1 MSKPIETS
9 VPSDLHSYL
18 NEIAERLFSGHAA
31 VMVGSGFS
39 RNARPYGHPSP
50 NFPDWSQLGD
60 LFYEKLYGK
69 RPDANER
76 YLSVPT
82 LARAVEA
89 DKGRPA
95 LEQILREAI
104 PDQDSEPSALHVK
117 LLDLPWSDVFTT
129 NYDTLLERARESITS
144 RKYDVVV
151 TQDDLVYS
159 EKPRIVKLHGS
170 LSPGQSFV
178 VTDED
183 YRRYPNDFALFVNTV
198 RQAFLEN
205 ALCMIGFS
213 GNDPNFLQW
222 IGWIHDN
229 LGRQNAPQM
238 YLIGMLQL
246 PAPEMRV
253 LEQRNIVTLD
263 LSGYYAIETDE
274 HYKALEHFLEYL
286 HSRKSEYSGWDWPID
301 PLEEKQSIA
310 DLVTVWGEQRRSFP
324 GWVIVPEDRRR
335 HLWSTLDKSWIHTPP
350 VPNSLPQFLD
360 LEFAFE
366 LVWRM
371 EKCLCPIDDRQID
384 FIEKTIF
391 RYQQFMDPDT
401 PPETLSAVQE
411 DLVARRITQSNVR
424 YMCHHLLLAI
434 MRYYREEGLK
444 EQWHRIY
451 GQISRCMTTMIS
463 EHKARFYY
471 ERTLAALFNLD
482 LPAIKKSLQEWPI
495 DDSLPFWEAKKAG
508 LLAEIGQINVAKRI
522 LENSLQAIR
531 SKSDLKPIV
540 TNLSAGSQEAIVL
553 FLLQSM
559 QRISEY
565 QKSIK
570 EFNERWHIL
579 RQYKC
584 DPQDDLQKFALA
596 LEQPPTNIS
605 DIPVTDMPTFDI
617 GRRTRRF
624 HFQAQ
629 NKELLISYNFLR
641 FCEDAGIPF
650 RIYRTLIA
658 TASAGGALSRI
669 AAYSPHWAMASLV
682 RIGDEKDVDRIFA
695 RASLARMDADTVD
708 NLVARYLEALDL
720 AVTEIGSGNRI
731 WNANFGT
738 LLAGVV
744 PEILSRLCCKCST
757 DAKERLIEFLFQVY
771 QSDARANYSGIQNL
785 TARLLEACPMQRRYD
800 LIPKLLDFPILSNLK
815 GIEQNEYQN
824 PFRLLEF
831 TRDWIF
837 AQPMLSTNNKLDLF
851 LKNASSHN
859 ANTRKWAL
867 ITLYK
872 LHQWKLLNAEYTDQ
886 FARVLWDQLDEEGLP
901 SNTDFHRFAFLELPH
916 PKEFDPVE
924 LFKKYVRYAQF
935 PGLTASS
942 TIKFP
947 QEWTIW
953 DEIQAAYPLEWS
965 DDDMHYIVKRLVE
978 WWDINQKQYK
988 TRTEGVD
995 LVGMGVDE
1003 TKEKVISNWAK
1014 TLAAV
1019 ISNFNPPH
1027 KGHPIRDT
1035 LSRVIRE
1042 LSPYELP
1049 VLYLESTCLHMFPER
1064 RDSIL
1069 KRIEEGMMSSKEETV
1084 IEALDAVWIMSNRI
1098 GAEPREEVR
1107 EDLIRLLETAS
1118 QILRSRR
1125 DIGLPQA
1132 IGRITSEISRH
1143 PWVFTKGIEQYVLE
1157 GLRHLISDTAI
1168 RTSGNPYLDVGRDDS
1183 DVSTKLTVRLTAA
1196 RLAYALSK
1204 YYAQKGKPMP
1214 EVITEWE
1221 NICLSNNEFAE
1232 IRNQWIV
1239 PNSG

>member
-9 VPSDLHSYL
+9 VPSDLHPYM

-39 RNARPYGHPSP
+39 RNAKPHGHPDP

-60 LFYEKLYGK
+60 LFYEKLYDK
-69 RPDANER
+69 RPDANNR

-82 LARAVEA
+82 LAHEVEA
-89 DKGRPA
+89 AIGRPA
-95 LEQILREAI
+95 LDQILREAI
-104 PDQDSEPSALHVK
+104 PDQDSEPSALHMK

-129 NYDTLLERARESITS
+129 NYDTLLERARKSITS

-159 EKPRIVKLHGS
+159 EKPRIIKLHGS
-170 LSPGQSFV
+170 FAPFRSFV

-183 YRRYPNDFALFVNTV
+183 YRRYPYDFAPFVNTV

-205 ALCMIGFS
+205 TLCLIGFS

-229 LGRQNAPQM
+229 LGRQNSPRM

-246 PAPEMRV
+246 SDSQMRL

-263 LSGYYAIETDE
+263 LSGYRDIETDE
-274 HYKALEHFLEYL
+274 HYEALERFFEYL
-286 HSRKSEYSGWDWPID
+286 HSRKSEYSGWDWPTD
-301 PLEEKQSIA
+301 PLDNKQPIA
-310 DLVTVWGEQRRSFP
+310 DLVIAWRNQRRSFP
-324 GWVIVPEDRRR
+324 GWIIVPEDQRRD
-335 HLWSTLDKSWIHTPP
+335 LWSTLESWIRTPP
-350 VPNSLPQFLD
+350 APNSLSQFLD

-366 LVWRM
+366 LIWRM
-371 EKCLCPIDDRQID
+371 EKCLCPIEDRQID
-384 FIEKTIF
+384 FIEKTLL
-391 RYQQFMDPDT
+391 RYQQFVDPDT
-401 PPETLSAVQE
+401 PPATLSAIQE
-411 DLVARRITQSNVR
+411 DLAARQITRSDVR
-424 YMCHHLLLAI
+424 YMCHHLLLAV
-434 MRYYREEGLK
+434 MRHYREEGLK
-444 EQWHRIY
+444 EQWHRVCS
-451 GQISRCMTTMIS
+451 QISRCMATMTP
-463 EHKARFYY
+463 EHKAHFYY
-471 ERTLAALFNLD
+471 ERTLAALFNLN

-495 DDSLPFWEAKKAG
+495 DESLPFWEAKRAG
-508 LLAEIGQINVAKRI
+508 LLAEIGQVNAAKRI
-522 LENSLQAIR
+522 LENALEAIR
-531 SKSDLKPIV
+531 SKSDLKPI
-540 TNLSAGSQEAIVL
+540 TTDYSAGSQESIVM
-553 FLLQSM
+553 FLLQAT
-559 QRISEY
+559 QQISEY

-584 DPQDDLQKFALA
+584 DPRNDLQKFALA
-596 LEQPPTNIS
+596 LEQPPTNRS
-605 DIPVTDMPTFDI
+605 DTPVTDMPTFDI
-617 GRRTRRF
+617 GRRARRF
-624 HFQAQ
+624 HFQTQ
-629 NKELLISYNFLR
+629 NKELLMAYNFLR

-650 RIYRTLIA
+650 RMYGTLIA
-658 TASAGGALSRI
+658 TTSAGGALSRI
-669 AAYSPHWAMASLV
+669 AAYSPHWAMVSLV
-682 RIGDEKDVDRIFA
+682 RIGDKKDVDRIFA
-695 RASLARMDADTVD
+695 RASLARMDVDTVD

-720 AVTEIGSGNRI
+720 AVTDIVGSGNRT

-757 DAKERLIEFLFQVY
+757 DAQERLIEFLFQVY
-771 QSDARANYSGIQNL
+771 QSDAKANYSGIQKL
-785 TARLLEACPMQRRYD
+785 TARLLEACPMHQRYD
-800 LIPKLLDFPILSNLK
+800 LIPKLLDFPILSNLE

-837 AQPMLSTNNKLDLF
+837 AQPMLSTDNKLDLL

-859 ANTRKWAL
+859 VNTRKWAL
-867 ITLYK
+867 ITLGK
-872 LHQWKLLNAEYTDQ
+872 LHQWKFLNVEYTDQ
-886 FARVLWDQLDEEGLP
+886 FARVLWDQLDDEGLP
-901 SNTDFHRFAFLELPH
+901 SNTDFHRFVFLELPH

-924 LFKKYVRYAQF
+924 LFKKYVRDAQF
-935 PGLTASS
+935 PGLKDFSP
-942 TIKFP
+942 IGFP

-953 DEIQAAYPLEWS
+953 DEIQAAYPFEWS

-988 TRTEGVD
+988 IQTEGVD
-995 LVGMGVDE
+995 LVGMVVE
-1003 TKEKVISNWAK
+1003 AQEEIFSNWAK

-1042 LSPYELP
+1042 LSTYELP

-1069 KRIEEGMMSSKEETV
+1069 RRIEEGMMSSKEETV

-1107 EDLIRLLETAS
+1107 EDLICLLETAS

-1239 PNSG
+1239 PNSE